1 MDAVVS
7 QDPVAYGQITV
18 EMLAKHAMNG
28 QAVPLGPY
36 ENKSY
41 FWEKGEIKDSD
52 SGPSLVIPPFII
64 DAKNADDKRRW
75 GNVTFNDW
83 GLKYK

>member
-1 MDAVVS
+1 
-7 QDPVAYGQITV
+7 
-18 EMLAKHAMNG
+18 MNG

-41 FWEKGEIKDSD
+41 FWEKGEIEDSD

-64 DAKNADDKRRW
+64 DAKNADDKRMW